1 MCRFSVSLGFGE
13 ELPEFQEWWLL
24 DGDSSHGS
32 ACVKRASVGMQ
43 QGHGSRVCRWRI
55 PSQRRWGVRYL
66 VTLNTCTTCSL
77 LPRRRR
83 NGRPFSPSLTPADY
97 PAGCLPCPVAPCDGH

>member
-1 MCRFSVSLGFGE
+1 MPVLIDANNPRSIAAIEIAAGAAD
-13 ELPEFQEWWLL
+13 WLVV
-24 DGDSSHGS
+24 DSN
-32 ACVKRASVGMQ
+32 A
-43 QGHGSRVCRWRI
+43 WRI